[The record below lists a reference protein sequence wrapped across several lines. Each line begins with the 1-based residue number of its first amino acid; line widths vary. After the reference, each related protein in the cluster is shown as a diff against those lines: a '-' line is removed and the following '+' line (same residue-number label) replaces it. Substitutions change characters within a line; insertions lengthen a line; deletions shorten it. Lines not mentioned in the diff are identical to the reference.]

1 MAIRLPKELEEFPQ
15 PLRHLVLAELAAGN
29 EIGELR
35 SGFPAPPI
43 GACLELARPMSTHPR
58 VSSEHLV
65 YQEFKAVGYPGGFS
79 DPRGHFFVLDPRQL
93 AQSKPDRAALRAA
106 KEDAV
111 RREDARRWGQSAT
124 ENASPQEAGKG
135 DPIQTGES
143 DSTPSQGKVHA
154 GLAGAGS
161 VLVER
166 FLASLT
172 PSLASWHDGQG
183 CDLALLAEAN
193 PGERDQL
200 ERLLLSR
207 GVRDWRDA
215 QALYA
220 LNTPATR
227 ACLRQAFARAGQRAD
242 AALQIALLSQAEA
255 CFSKAEKTAALCLA
269 LSTLPLYGGL
279 SQALL
284 LAQDSPSREIIA
296 VLKAGVLEREL
307 AIARSFAA
315 TLLALYGVAESPED
329 EVLLPF
335 LQRIHELPR
344 QEFHRQL
351 LARLDQAAGAEL
363 WH

>member
-1 MAIRLPKELEEFPQ
+1 MASGLPKELEEFPQ

-43 GACLELARPMSTHPR
+43 GACLELARPMCTHPR
-58 VSSEHLV
+58 VSSERLV

-93 AQSKPDRAALRAA
+93 AQSEPDMAALRAA

-124 ENASPQEAGKG
+124 ENASPHEADKG
-135 DPIQTGES
+135 DRMQTRES
-143 DSTPSQGKVHA
+143 DAPSQGKAHA
-154 GLAGAGS
+154 GLPGAGS
-161 VLVER
+161 PLIEA
-166 FLASLT
+166 FLAGLT
-172 PSLASWHDGQG
+172 PSHASWRDGQG
-183 CDLALLAEAN
+183 CDLALLANAN
-193 PGERDQL
+193 PKEREQL
-200 ERLLLSR
+200 EHLLLSR
-207 GVRDWRDA
+207 GVSGWREA

-220 LNTPATR
+220 LNTPAAR
-227 ACLRQAFARAGQRAD
+227 ACLQQAFARAVQRAD
-242 AALQIALLSQAEA
+242 AALQIALLGQAGD
-255 CFSKAEKTAALCLA
+255 CFAEEEKNAALCLG

-284 LAQDSPSREIIA
+284 LAEDYPSREIVE
-296 VLKAGVLEREL
+296 VLKAGVLGREL
-307 AIARSFAA
+307 VIARSFAA
-315 TLLALYGVAESPED
+315 TLLAIFGGAESPED

-344 QEFHRQL
+344 EEFHRQL
-351 LARLDQAAGAEL
+351 LACLDQAPRAKL